1 MTRPKPSPS
10 VGRTRSLANPSM
22 MPMLD
27 PLGLERRVLRAMH
40 DAVLGGLHMH
50 LEQDGHDGR
59 VMHRAQH
66 PTLKAERSSMG
77 IIDGF
82 ARDLVRPTEGE
93 GFGRVIVLPEGFS
106 LWSPE
111 IVELAG

>member
-1 MTRPKPSPS
+1 MKAPTIALQNGER
-10 VGRTRSLANPSM
+10 VVVDRTNIDASQRAHW
-22 MPMLD
+22 
-27 PLGLERRVLRAMH
+27 LRIARENRLPPAAVV
-40 DAVLGGLHMH
+40 AVL
-50 LEQDGHDGR
+50 LEVHVQTAKDR

>member
-1 MTRPKPSPS
+1 
-10 VGRTRSLANPSM
+10 
-22 MPMLD
+22 
-27 PLGLERRVLRAMH
+27 
-40 DAVLGGLHMH
+40 
-50 LEQDGHDGR
+50 
-59 VMHRAQH
+59 
-66 PTLKAERSSMG
+66 MG